1 MSPHGKLI
9 LVLGLAGSGKS
20 HLISLLKNEFCI
32 EEGFALDEEN
42 NIQKLLNG
50 LSEGKCCVVS
60 ERKYRST
67 KERDAFLRRIVDASC
82 PAPEVQIIC
91 FEKDLE
97 SANHNCRFRT
107 NKSRDRNGEDH
118 IQRNARDYEAYEIP
132 VDAIVVRIHRIS
144 EYLSGPRPTPPP
156 VVSLCQVS

>member
-42 NIQKLLNG
+42 NIQKLLKE

-67 KERDAFLRRIVDASC
+67 EERDAFLRRIVDASC
-82 PAPEVQIIC
+82 PAPEVKIIC
-91 FEKDLE
+91 FDNDLE
-97 SANHNCRFRT
+97 AANHNCRFRG
-107 NKSRDRNGEDH
+107 NKSHDRNGEDH
-118 IQRNARDYEAYEIP
+118 IQRNVGDSKDYEIP
-132 VDAIVVRIHRIS
+132 IDAIVVRIHRIS
-144 EYLSGPRPTPPP
+144 EHLRGPPPTPSP
-156 VVSLCQVS
+156 VISLYQVS